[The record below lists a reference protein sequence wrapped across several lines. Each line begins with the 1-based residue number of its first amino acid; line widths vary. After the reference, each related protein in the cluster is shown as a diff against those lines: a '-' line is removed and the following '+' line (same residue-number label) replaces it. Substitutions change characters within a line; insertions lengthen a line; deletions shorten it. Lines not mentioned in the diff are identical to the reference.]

1 MQSAINS
8 PPATDFDPHF
18 DGDSENTGILG
29 AVIDA
34 YREEGYE
41 RGYSR
46 ASCDILDSLVG
57 ITERFLREAEGDAN
71 RSRQIVYAFVEFLE
85 REIQAASGDV
95 AGYVSGGLGI

>member
-1 MQSAINS
+1 MLNAINS
-8 PPATDFDPHF
+8 PSATDFAPHA
-18 DGDSENTGILG
+18 DEAEESTGILG

-41 RGYSR
+41 RGYAR
-46 ASCDILDSLVG
+46 AFRDILDSLVG
-57 ITERFLREAEGDAN
+57 ITERFLRQSDGDETG
-71 RSRQIVYAFVEFLE
+71 SRQIVYAFVEFLE

>member
-1 MQSAINS
+1 MPSAINS
-8 PPATDFDPHF
+8 PPATEFVPHTEAE
-18 DGDSENTGILG
+18 SESTGILG

-41 RGYSR
+41 RGYER
-46 ASCDILDSLVG
+46 ASRDLLDSLVG
-57 ITERFLREAEGDAN
+57 ITERFLRESDGDST
-71 RSRQIVYAFVEFLE
+71 RSRQTVYAFVEFLE

>member
-8 PPATDFDPHF
+8 PPATDFEPHA
-18 DGDSENTGILG
+18 DEASDTTGILG

-46 ASCDILDSLVG
+46 ASRDILDSLVG
-57 ITERFLREAEGDAN
+57 MSERFLREEASESIA
-71 RSRQIVYAFVEFLE
+71 SRKLIYAYVEFLE

-95 AGYVSGGLGI
+95 PGYVSGGLGI

>member
-1 MQSAINS
+1 MPNAINS
-8 PPATDFDPHF
+8 PPATAFDRHV
-18 DGDSENTGILG
+18 DAGEDSTGILG

-41 RGYSR
+41 RGYDR
-46 ASCDILDSLVG
+46 ASRDLLDSLVG

-71 RSRQIVYAFVEFLE
+71 WSRQIVYAFVEFLE
-85 REIQAASGDV
+85 REIQATSGDV

>member
-1 MQSAINS
+1 VLDAINS
-8 PPATDFDPHF
+8 PPATDFDPHVK
-18 DGDSENTGILG
+18 DTDESTGILG

-41 RGYSR
+41 RGYDR
-46 ASCDILDSLVG
+46 ASRDVLDSLVG
-57 ITERFLREAEGDAN
+57 IAERFLRESGGHASQ
-71 RSRQIVYAFVEFLE
+71 SRQLVYAFVEFLE